1 MLSTVGELSTFPVF
15 REKAAEIILPH
26 TGEKEDQPSKENEET
41 EDDRRI
47 CANTSQKRSDHNS

>member
-15 REKAAEIILPH
+15 YEKLPQVLYH
-26 TGEKEDQPSKENEET
+26 TGKKEDQASKENQVT
-41 EDDRRI
+41 EDDRWM